1 MRHLLAAGLAIV
13 CATGPSTYAADPVLR
28 FLRDDAEVRRLDLA
42 TLRATCGETVITVDD
57 PYAGGTRRYAACPL
71 RAVLEAGFGAPLGSL
86 AGQDVVFRA
95 LDGYARPASVERLGE
110 AGGWLAFA
118 DAGRAAGF
126 APLGSI
132 DPAPFYVVWTQPG
145 QTDPHVYPW
154 PYQLDAI
161 EVTDLAREWPHI
173 VPTGLPADGPAFA
186 GLRIFR
192 GECIACH
199 AMNREGGTVGP
210 DLNVPQSIVEYR
222 PIPQIK
228 EYIRDPA
235 IFRYTKMPAH
245 PNLTDADLDALI
257 AYFEAMKTRK
267 HDPSRSAGGPR

>member
-1 MRHLLAAGLAIV
+1 MRHLLAAGLALL
-13 CATGPSTYAADPVLR
+13 CAIGTPARAADPVLR

-42 TLRATCGETVITVDD
+42 TLRATCGETVVTVDD

-71 RAVLEAGFGAPLGSL
+71 RAVLEAGFGAPLASL

-110 AGGWLAFA
+110 SGGWLAFA
-118 DAGRAAGF
+118 DAGATGF
-126 APLGSI
+126 TPLGTV
-132 DPAPFYVVWTQPG
+132 DPAPFYVVWTGPG
-145 QTDPHVYPW
+145 QKDPHAYPW

-161 EVTDLAREWPHI
+161 EVTDLGRQWPHI
-173 VPTGLPADGPAFA
+173 VPTGMPPDGPAFA
-186 GLRIFR
+186 GFRIFR

-199 AMNREGGTVGP
+199 AINREGGTVGP

-222 PIPQIK
+222 PIAQIK
-228 EYIRDPA
+228 EYIRNPER
-235 IFRYTKMPAH
+235 FRYTKMPSH
-245 PNLTDADLDALI
+245 PQLTDADLDALI

-267 HDPSRSAGGPR
+267 HDPKQTAGGPG

>member
-1 MRHLLAAGLAIV
+1 MWRLLMTGLAIV
-13 CATGPSTYAADPVLR
+13 AASGASALAANPTLR
-28 FLRDDAEVRRLDLA
+28 FLRDDREVRRLDLA
-42 TLRATCGETVITVDD
+42 AFRATCGETVITVDD

-71 RAVLEAGFGAPLGSL
+71 RAVLEMGFGAPVASL

-95 LDGYARPASVERLGE
+95 LDGYTRPATPERLAEDG
-110 AGGWLAFA
+110 AFVAFA
-118 DAGRAAGF
+118 DAGSASF
-126 APLGSI
+126 APLGAQAI
-132 DPAPFYVVWTQPG
+132 DPSPFYVVWTGAAQK
-145 QTDPHVYPW
+145 DPHVYPW

-161 EVTDLAREWPHI
+161 EVTDLARQWPHI

-186 GLRIFR
+186 GYRIFR

-222 PIPQIK
+222 PVAQIK
-228 EYIRDPA
+228 DYIRDPA

-245 PNLTDADLDALI
+245 PHLTAADLDALV
-257 AYFEAMKTRK
+257 AYFDAMKTRK
-267 HDPSRSAGGPR
+267 HDTGSTP